1 MLIKERR
8 KLEKRKKIL
17 KSVMMGMVS
26 FCMFIPVVI
35 IILKTTKAADLSRE
49 NLSVVTIDTATVYTD
64 ISDKCFPDIQKEKI
78 EICTKKNKVKERR
91 FDIPLDDNLQNHIFN
106 EAEKYQVSAALIVAV
121 IRQESNFNVSARSTS
136 SDSGLM
142 QVNDINM
149 PELQEVLGITDIYNP
164 YQNISAGTYLLARCL
179 KQGEEINPALMAY
192 NMGYKGAKDLW
203 EQGIWSSEY
212 SRSVYEYYLQY
223 KEEID

>member
-1 MLIKERR
+1 MSIKEKR
-8 KLEKRKKIL
+8 KLKKRKKIL
-17 KSVMMGMVS
+17 KSVIMGMVS
-26 FCMFIPVVI
+26 FCMFVPVVI
-35 IILKTTKAADLSRE
+35 FILKTTKAAGLSKE
-49 NLSVVTIDTATVYTD
+49 NLSVITIDTACTD
-64 ISDKCFPDIQKEKI
+64 TSDQHFPDIQKEKL
-78 EICTKKNKVKERR
+78 EICTKKNETKERR
-91 FDIPLDDNLQNHIFN
+91 FDIPLDDNLQNHIFS

-121 IRQESNFNVSARSTS
+121 IRQESNFNVSTRSTS
-136 SDSGLM
+136 RDSGLM

-212 SRSVYEYYLQY
+212 SRSVYEHYLQY